1 MKNLIIKSEKISV
14 FFILY
19 TLIFFT
25 FFNTLKY
32 TLPFLLAFI
41 FSLLLKT
48 PTQFLIKKFKLN
60 VGLASFISTFIFFLI
75 IIILFTLFITSL
87 AYESSSLTNYIQEII
102 NTNSKEFQ
110 NYFISLQNWIEVNF
124 IDNAV
129 LNLIKNTLISSFKEI
144 TVLILSF
151 GTELIQKV
159 FLLISYLP
167 YTFMLL
173 IFTVISTYFLS
184 KELNTINF
192 SKTLSNYLNSNYSNR
207 ILTILYEIKKMF
219 LTYCFSYLFLIF
231 ISFVL
236 TFLGFSFLNIK
247 YALLLSVL
255 AALLDL
261 LPVLGMPLI
270 YFPLIFISYNSGNIF
285 SAISLFILYIF
296 IFLLRQFL
304 EPKLMSSTLGIHPL
318 LILIC
323 IFIGLELNGLL
334 GIVFFIFLII
344 FFNIF
349 KKVNVL

>member
-173 IFTVISTYFLS
+173 IFTVLSTYFLS

-207 ILTILYEIKKMF
+207 ILTILYEIKKML

-247 YALLLSVL
+247 YALLLS
-255 AALLDL
+255 
-261 LPVLGMPLI
+261 VLGMPLI

-334 GIVFFIFLII
+334 GIVFCIFLII

>member
-1 MKNLIIKSEKISV
+1 MKNLIIKGKNISV

-60 VGLASFISTFIFFLI
+60 AGFASFISTFIFFLVI
-75 IIILFTLFITSL
+75 ITLISLFIVSL
-87 AYESSSLTNYIQEII
+87 AYESSSLTNYIQETI
-102 NTNSKEFQ
+102 NNNSKDFQ
-110 NYFISLQNWIEVNF
+110 SYFISLQSWIETSF
-124 IDNAV
+124 IDNAA
-129 LNLIKNTLISSFKEI
+129 LNLIKNTLISSLKDI
-144 TVLILSF
+144 IILILSF
-151 GTELIQKV
+151 GTDIIQKA
-159 FLLISYLP
+159 FLIISYLP

-173 IFTVISTYFLS
+173 IFTVLSTYFLS
-184 KELNTINF
+184 KELSKTSL
-192 SKTLSNYLNSNYSNR
+192 SKTLSKYLDFNYSKKVLN
-207 ILTILYEIKKMF
+207 ILYEIKKMF

-231 ISFVL
+231 ISFIL

-247 YALLLSVL
+247 YALLLSVI

-261 LPVLGMPLI
+261 LPILGMPLI
-270 YFPLIFISYNSGNIF
+270 YFPLVFIYYSVGNIF
-285 SAISLFILYIF
+285 TAISLFILYMF

-318 LILIC
+318 LTLIC
-323 IFIGLELNGLL
+323 IFVGLELNGFL
-334 GIVFFIFLII
+334 GILFCIFLII

-349 KKVNVL
+349 KKVSIL

>member
-1 MKNLIIKSEKISV
+1 MKNLIIKGEKISV

-32 TLPFLLAFI
+32 ILPFLLAFI

-60 VGLASFISTFIFFLI
+60 VGISSFISTFIFFFI
-75 IIILFTLFITSL
+75 IIVLLTLFITSL
-87 AYESSSLTNYIQEII
+87 AYESSSLTSYIQEII
-102 NTNSKEFQ
+102 STNSKEFHS
-110 NYFISLQNWIEVNF
+110 YFISIQNWLENNF
-124 IDNAV
+124 IDNTI
-129 LNLIKNTLISSFKEI
+129 LNLIKNTLISSIKEL
-144 TVLILSF
+144 TVFILSF
-151 GTELIQKV
+151 GTELIQKI

-173 IFTVISTYFLS
+173 IFTVLSTYFLS
-184 KELNTINF
+184 KELNTSNF
-192 SKTLSNYLNSNYSNR
+192 SKILSNYLNSNYSNR
-207 ILTILYEIKKMF
+207 ILTILDEIKKMF

-231 ISFVL
+231 ISFIL

-261 LPVLGMPLI
+261 IPILGMPLI
-270 YFPLIFISYNSGNIF
+270 YFPLIFVSYSSGNIF
-285 SAISLFILYIF
+285 SAIFLLILYLS

-318 LILIC
+318 LTLIC
-323 IFIGLELNGLL
+323 IFVGLELNGFL
-334 GIVFFIFLII
+334 GIIFFIFFII